1 MSDQLSSDLA
11 SLRIERGGRN
21 PARRNVLLYLLA
33 VAALGVLAVVAY
45 AFAKP
50 RLEAEFFKT
59 EVDVTE
65 ISLVSPAQASIEL
78 SSTGHVV
85 PQVVSLVS
93 AKIPGRV
100 AEIHVKE
107 GDDVKTGDLLMVLDA
122 ADIKSA
128 KRAAES
134 RVAAARARAQVA
146 RATVAE
152 VQVQLEREKR
162 LSAEGLSAKALSE
175 NLTAKVAALEESVRA
190 ADAEVNTLAA
200 EVKTT
205 DVNLGYLKIYSP
217 ITGRVVNKPPQVGE
231 LVGALT
237 LTPLTI
243 EIADMSTLTVETDVP
258 EARLEQVRA
267 KAPCEIVLDAY
278 PSRRLRGE
286 VLEVSPK
293 VNRQKATV
301 KVKVKFT
308 DDTTDVLPEMAA
320 RVSFLTKALEAEA
333 LKEPP
338 KLVVPAA
345 AVADRAGGKV
355 VYVVDGDQV
364 KMVTVTL
371 GAPFAGGFQLVSG
384 PAAGTK
390 VVKNP
395 APALADGQKIKQRG
409 NG

>member
-11 SLRIERGGRN
+11 SLRIDRGRRG
-21 PARRNVLLYLLA
+21 PARRGAFLYLLGI
-33 VAALGVLAVVAY
+33 VGLALLAVVAY
-45 AFAKP
+45 TFAKP

-59 EVDVTE
+59 EVDITE
-65 ISLVSPAQASIEL
+65 ISMVSPAQASVEL
-78 SSTGHVV
+78 SSTGYVV

-107 GDDVKTGDLLMVLDA
+107 GDVVKTGDLLMVLDA
-122 ADIKSA
+122 ADQKSA
-128 KRAAES
+128 KRAAET
-134 RVAAARARAQVA
+134 RVAAAKARAQAA
-146 RATVAE
+146 RAAVAE
-152 VQVQLEREKR
+152 VQVQLDREKK
-162 LSAEGLSAKALSE
+162 LVAEGLSPKANSE
-175 NLTAKVAALEESVRA
+175 NLGARVAALEENVHA
-190 ADAEVNTLAA
+190 AEADVAASAA
-200 EVKTT
+200 EVKTFE
-205 DVNLGYLKIYSP
+205 VNLGYLTIYSP
-217 ITGRVVNKPPQVGE
+217 ITGRVISKPPQVGE

-258 EARLEQVRA
+258 EARLEQVKA
-267 KAPCEIVLDAY
+267 QAPCEIVLDAY

-301 KVKVKFT
+301 KVKVRFT
-308 DDTTDVLPEMAA
+308 DDTKDVLPEMSA
-320 RVSFLTKALEAEA
+320 RVSFLSKPLEADA

-338 KLVVPAA
+338 KLVIPAS
-345 AVADRAGGKV
+345 AVADRAGAKV
-355 VYVVDGDQV
+355 AYVVDGDQV

-371 GAPFAGGFQLVSG
+371 GAPFGGGFELVSG
-384 PAAGTK
+384 PAAGTR

-395 APALADGQKIKQRG
+395 APALADGQKIKPRG